1 MKNGFANP
9 WTTSWVCVSDNL
21 LRYTPADEND
31 FYTMEEMNL
40 KKVTNVTLVKDVK
53 NLQAPATFPVLVID
67 YVDRSLYLMP
77 ICEKECKVLQN
88 FVESSVFNNGETLEQ
103 QQLTKDGIPV
113 IVDKCT
119 KFIYRCI
126 RT

>member
-77 ICEKECKVLQN
+77 ICEKECKV
-88 FVESSVFNNGETLEQ
+88 
-103 QQLTKDGIPV
+103 
-113 IVDKCT
+113 
-119 KFIYRCI
+119 
-126 RT
+126 